1 MATKTTQQKT
11 KRENNSGT
19 VRQRKDGRW
28 EGRYQY
34 GKKLDGKPIIKY
46 FYADTEKEVKAEIR
60 KFKQNIPELPKIEP
74 VRMLVDDFMKYY
86 LYVVKYGTI
95 KDSSFDRLER
105 TNDLYI
111 QPYLGQIPLNK
122 LTSDDIQ
129 RLLNSMT
136 TEYSIST
143 IKKVYE
149 LMNQFIKFAAQK
161 KYVPDDLMLTVRVP
175 SAKDSS
181 VKPVK
186 IIEILTDS
194 EIKCL
199 YGLKENDVEY
209 DSRHINRW
217 KLLQIYIFMLNTGI
231 RCGEALALKFSDI
244 NLTDKYVQINK
255 SVSVVYER
263 DPQHPENKTGKRKK
277 IVTTPKTQN
286 SVRVIPLNDSAIN
299 ALNNIISYNKKNGVK
314 TEYLCTTQSGDPLE
328 ETNFQKML
336 EAILAKHCD
345 DHSRKR
351 GIHALRHT
359 FASMCIRRGIDIKV
373 VSDLL
378 GHSNTAFTYSKYV
391 HIIQQQKAKA
401 INMIDIY
408 SAIQKTE

>member
-60 KFKQNIPELPKIEP
+60 KFKQNVPELPKVEP

-143 IKKVYE
+143 IKKVY
-149 LMNQFIKFAAQK
+149 
-161 KYVPDDLMLTVRVP
+161 
-175 SAKDSS
+175 
-181 VKPVK
+181 
-186 IIEILTDS
+186 
-194 EIKCL
+194 
-199 YGLKENDVEY
+199 
-209 DSRHINRW
+209 
-217 KLLQIYIFMLNTGI
+217 
-231 RCGEALALKFSDI
+231 
-244 NLTDKYVQINK
+244 
-255 SVSVVYER
+255 
-263 DPQHPENKTGKRKK
+263 
-277 IVTTPKTQN
+277 
-286 SVRVIPLNDSAIN
+286 
-299 ALNNIISYNKKNGVK
+299 
-314 TEYLCTTQSGDPLE
+314 
-328 ETNFQKML
+328 
-336 EAILAKHCD
+336 
-345 DHSRKR
+345 
-351 GIHALRHT
+351 
-359 FASMCIRRGIDIKV
+359 
-373 VSDLL
+373 
-378 GHSNTAFTYSKYV
+378 
-391 HIIQQQKAKA
+391 
-401 INMIDIY
+401 
-408 SAIQKTE
+408 